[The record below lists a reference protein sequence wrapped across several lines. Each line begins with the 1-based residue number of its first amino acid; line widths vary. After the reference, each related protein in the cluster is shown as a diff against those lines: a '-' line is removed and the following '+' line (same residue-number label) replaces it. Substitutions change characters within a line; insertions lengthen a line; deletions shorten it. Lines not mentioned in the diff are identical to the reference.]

1 MSQLIGLFDSGV
13 GGLTVLKHL
22 IRELPAEK
30 TVYFGDMGRA
40 PYGARSP
47 EVILRYSQQVV
58 HFLLRNFQVKLLVA
72 ACNTITARA
81 LPHLTK
87 SSPIPILGVIDRV
100 PRKVVESTRNKRV
113 GVIGAHSTISSGVYQ
128 TLIKQLDPQIEVFA
142 QECGLFMPLVEEGW
156 QNESAT
162 KIIAESY
169 LELLKYSRID
179 TLILAC
185 THYPVLRN
193 VIAEVMGSQVT
204 LIDPAVECV
213 KEVQEY
219 LSSNHLLSKGPKA
232 DRLFYVTDKPDAFR
246 LVGERYLDRKINNV
260 ALVEID
266 ALEKC

>member
-13 GGLTVLKHL
+13 GGLTVLKHM
-22 IRELPAEK
+22 IKELPAEQ

-58 HFLLRNFQVKLLVA
+58 RFLLENFDVKLLVA

-81 LPHLTK
+81 LPQLAK
-87 SSPIPILGVIDRV
+87 SSPVPILGVINRV
-100 PRKVVESTRNKRV
+100 PQKVVESTRNKRV
-113 GVIGAHSTISSGVYQ
+113 GVIGAHSTIASGVYQ

-162 KIIAESY
+162 KNIAESY
-169 LELLKYSRID
+169 LGLLKYSRID

-185 THYPVLRN
+185 THYPILKR
-193 VIAEVMGSQVT
+193 VIAEVMGDEIT
-204 LIDPAVECV
+204 LIDPAVECLKEV
-213 KEVQEY
+213 KEY
-219 LSSNHLLSKGPKA
+219 LTANHLLSTTQKP
-232 DRLFYVTDKPDAFR
+232 DRLFYVTDRPDAFR

-260 ALVEID
+260 ALVAIET
-266 ALEKC
+266 LEKC